1 MQMTLSRSIRHAA
14 GALALA
20 AGLFAGTAG
29 AYAEDYRMVSAYP
42 DSNFHT
48 QNLRAFI
55 DDVKTSTDG
64 KIDISLFSNSS
75 VLKAPEIL
83 HGVGDGLVGFG
94 EIFLAAYANED
105 PLFGADAV
113 AYLISGYDQAAKFD
127 AATRELLAKRL
138 EDRGLKLLFTVPW
151 PPAGFY
157 STRPLN
163 SAADLD
169 KLRMRSSTPITKEW
183 TDKFNMQTVVV
194 QVPELAQAFATGAL
208 DAMFTASALAPAVK
222 AWEFTEYFYDLG
234 AVLTRNAVVMNLEAY
249 NALDPEL
256 QQKLLAAS
264 KKAEEAGWAASRK
277 ADDANKTLMAENGM
291 KIAKPTPELEG
302 ALKQAANE
310 VIETWLASLPED
322 ARTAVNAGR

>member
-1 MQMTLSRSIRHAA
+1 MQMTLSKSVRRLAGVFTLTASLMTGAA
-14 GALALA
+14 GAL
-20 AGLFAGTAG
+20 
-29 AYAEDYRMVSAYP
+29 AEDYRMVSAYP
-42 DSNFHT
+42 DNNFHT
-48 QNLRAFI
+48 QNLRKFI

-75 VLKAPEIL
+75 VLKAPEIMP
-83 HGVGDGLVGFG
+83 GVGDGLVGFG

-113 AYLISGYDQAAKFD
+113 AYLITGYDQAAKFD

-138 EDRGLKLLFTVPW
+138 QDRGLKLLFTVPW

-169 KLRMRSSTPITKEW
+169 KLRMRSSTPITKAW
-183 TDKFNMQTVVV
+183 TDKFDMQTVVV

-208 DAMFTASALAPAVK
+208 DSMFTASALAPAVK

-234 AVLTRNAVVMNLEAY
+234 AVLTRNAVVMNLDAY

-256 QQKLLAAS
+256 QQMLLAAS

-291 KIAKPTPELEG
+291 KIAEPSPELEG

-322 ARTAVNAGR
+322 ARAAVNAGR